1 MDLSAELS
9 APYLSGDNSSCQV
22 SGIYP
27 YPIRGI
33 QTGYRSLKPIKT
45 DLGRKY
51 LVHSILWVVASEHLL
66 FCSETCR
73 YTVAECIERKTR
85 NLITD

>member
-1 MDLSAELS
+1 MDISFELS

-33 QTGYRSLKPIKT
+33 QTGYRSLKPINT
-45 DLGRKY
+45 DLGREIPCP
-51 LVHSILWVVASEHLL
+51 LHFVG
-66 FCSETCR
+66 CR
-73 YTVAECIERKTR
+73 IRTPAFLR
-85 NLITD
+85 